1 MKGRTTCPKCKH
13 EFVLDVEDGKEQH
26 DVVCPK
32 CENQFIIKTS
42 KKDCGPDEECSWEE
56 HGEPRKTILSK
67 IKPRTNK
74 PMIAA
79 ILLLV
84 VFSLGISTAVFSEQF
99 IESSLD
105 VTSGIG
111 LDGTV
116 KLTVVDASNNETLEN
131 ANITVNGIETKF
143 TYANKSYSNENI
155 EPGIQLIEVE
165 VSEYKTEK
173 IEIMVTPFFASENTI
188 TMEEGT
194 GTGDTQEFDTSF
206 CLIILAIFSVFPIIG
221 AIVCLKRQHFDVAMA
236 GAILGILSFGFF
248 LLGSIISIIAFVII
262 MKSRD
267 EFENGKKGKTF

>member
-1 MKGRTTCPKCKH
+1 MKGRTTCPKCNH
-13 EFVLDVEDGKEQH
+13 EFVMDVPDSCEKY
-26 DVVCPK
+26 DVTCPE

-42 KKDCGPDEECSWEE
+42 GKECGPDEECSWEE

-84 VFSLGISTAVFSEQF
+84 VFCLGISTAAFSEQF

-105 VTSGIG
+105 VASGIG

-116 KLTVVDASNNETLEN
+116 KLKVVDASNNTLED
-131 ANITVNGIETKF
+131 ANITINGIATKF
-143 TYANKSYSNENI
+143 TYANESYSNGNI
-155 EPGIQLIEVE
+155 EPGIQLIEIS
-165 VSEYKTEK
+165 VSEYNTQTF
-173 IEIMVTPFFASENTI
+173 EIMVTPFFASENTI

-194 GTGDTQEFDTSF
+194 GIGDLEEFDTSF

-221 AIVCLKRQHFDVAMA
+221 AIVCLKRQHHDVAMA
-236 GAILGILSFGFF
+236 GSLLGILSFGFF
-248 LLGSIISIIAFVII
+248 LIGSIISIVAFVII
-262 MKSRD
+262 MKSRE
-267 EFENGKKGKTF
+267 EFDNGKKGKTF

>member
-1 MKGRTTCPKCKH
+1 MKGRTTCPECKH
-13 EFVLDVEDGKEQH
+13 EFVLDVPDNKEQY

-42 KKDCGPDEECSWEE
+42 GKECGSDEECLWEE
-56 HGEPRKTILSK
+56 HGEPRKTILSS
-67 IKPRTNK
+67 IKPKTNK

-84 VFSLGISTAVFSEQF
+84 VFCLGVSTAAFSEQF

-105 VTSGIG
+105 VASGIG

-116 KLTVVDASNNETLEN
+116 KLTVIDVSNSSIKD
-131 ANITVNGIETKF
+131 ANITVNGIAAKF
-143 TYANKSYSNENI
+143 TYANESYSNENI
-155 EPGIQLIEVE
+155 EPGIQLIEVSASGYE
-165 VSEYKTEK
+165 TKNF
-173 IEIMVTPFFASENTI
+173 EIMVTPFFASENTI

-194 GTGDTQEFDTSF
+194 GIGDIEEFDASF
-206 CLIILAIFSVFPIIG
+206 CSIILVIFSVFPIIG
-221 AIVCLKRQHFDVAMA
+221 AVVCLKRQHFDVAMA
-236 GAILGILSFGFF
+236 GSLLGILSFGFF
-248 LLGSIISIIAFVII
+248 LIGSIISIVAFVIL